1 MQVKVRLF
9 ASLRDAAG
17 LSESRLELAQGATA
31 EAAWQA
37 LVAGH
42 PALAPRRA
50 SLGVAV
56 NRTYAG
62 FETVLQDDDEV
73 AFIPP
78 VSGG

>member
-9 ASLRDAAG
+9 ASLRERADR
-17 LSESRLELAQGATA
+17 SELHLELPEGATA

-37 LVAGH
+37 LVAAT
-42 PALAPRRA
+42 PELAQRRTG
-50 SLGVAV
+50 LGVAV
-56 NRTYAG
+56 NRAYTG
-62 FETVLQDDDEV
+62 FETVLQERDEV